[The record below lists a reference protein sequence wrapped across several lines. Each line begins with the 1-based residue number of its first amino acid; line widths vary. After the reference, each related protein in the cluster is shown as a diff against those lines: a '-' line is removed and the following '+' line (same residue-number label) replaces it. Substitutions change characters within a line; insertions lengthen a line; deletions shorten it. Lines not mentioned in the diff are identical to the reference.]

1 MLFAHVSM
9 SYDAIP
15 ISYKACH
22 SSYTVYGCIK
32 SLFLCFVCN

>member
-22 SSYTVYGCIK
+22 SSYIWVYKVTISMFC
-32 SLFLCFVCN
+32 L